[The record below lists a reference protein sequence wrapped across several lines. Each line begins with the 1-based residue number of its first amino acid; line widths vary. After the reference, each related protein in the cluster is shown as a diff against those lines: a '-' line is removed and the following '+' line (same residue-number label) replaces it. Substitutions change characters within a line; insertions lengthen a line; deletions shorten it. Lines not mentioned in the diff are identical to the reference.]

1 MSTAFTWTDAEVRQ
15 ALGLEARNGALADFS
30 GVTTDSRKVRP
41 DDLYVAL
48 IGEKFDGHD
57 FVDAAVAGGATG
69 AVVSR
74 SAAIPEGVTFYR
86 CLLYTSDA
94 ADE

>member
-57 FVDAAVAGGATG
+57 FVAAAVAGGGGTREQEPPALRPARAASG
-69 AVVSR
+69 A
-74 SAAIPEGVTFYR
+74 AAR
-86 CLLYTSDA
+86 RR
-94 ADE
+94 

>member
-1 MSTAFTWTDAEVRQ
+1 MSTAFTWTDTEVRQ
-15 ALGLEARNGALADFS
+15 ALGLEAGNGALVDFS

-48 IGEKFDGHD
+48 IGEKFDGHE

-69 AVVSR
+69 
-74 SAAIPEGVTFYR
+74 T
-86 CLLYTSDA
+86 LLSPFCVDHVIATRRNGSGDA
-94 ADE
+94 F